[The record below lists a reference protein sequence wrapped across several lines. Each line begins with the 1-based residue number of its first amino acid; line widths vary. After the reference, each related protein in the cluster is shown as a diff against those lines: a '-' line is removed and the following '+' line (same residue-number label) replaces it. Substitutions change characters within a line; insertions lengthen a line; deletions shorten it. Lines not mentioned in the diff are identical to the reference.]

1 MVKNK
6 LSREATIEQL
16 DLQVL
21 KQNNLRSLLP
31 VMLDEAQVQI

>member
-21 KQNNLRSLLP
+21 KHKNLRSLLP
-31 VMLDEAQVQI
+31 VILDEAQVQI